1 MLNRF
6 KTTAALTLATAALL
20 ITAACD
26 NKAKEEP
33 KAATYKVET
42 FVPGAPFHGLHGM
55 TFGPDGTLY
64 VGSVV
69 GQSIYTVN
77 TETGAT
83 EVYIGPVEGQADDLE
98 FNASGGMAWT
108 AIGQGKVYYQSAAG
122 ERRVIAEG
130 LPGANSLAFNDEGRL
145 FMTTVFGGDALYELH
160 LSGKTP
166 PRMIMEGM
174 GGLNGFDFGPDGKLY
189 GPLWFKG
196 KIVRVDVDAGTLEVV
211 SSGMAGPAA
220 VNFDSKNVLHAIDN
234 KTGEIFRV
242 NIETGERTLIATAPS
257 NLDNL
262 AFDADDRLYISNM
275 SESAIYEVNRETGDL
290 RTVASGPL
298 SVPAG
303 LAWNA
308 GTLYVAD
315 TFNFSKVDTATGG
328 VGDISR
334 YIHEHEYPTGVSAND
349 TRIIT
354 ASANSGLVQFWD
366 PVTEKQT
373 ARWEGFLLPT
383 GVVDLPSG
391 EVAVLE
397 GVGRITLAS
406 GDHGETRTT
415 LIEGLVDPAGIAW
428 AGGTFYVSEG
438 APGTVSKV
446 DGTTGEKMIIADGL
460 AGPEG
465 IALTA
470 DGDLLVAEVGKGQ
483 LISIARDGTVSVIAT
498 DLKMGL
504 VGYPP
509 FPPAY
514 IPTGVAIGGDGEIYV
529 SSDVENSIYRIT
541 KE

>member
-1 MLNRF
+1 MLSYF
-6 KTTAALTLATAALL
+6 KSGPALTLATAVLL

-33 KAATYKVET
+33 KAASYKVET
-42 FVPGAPFHGLHGM
+42 FVPGSPFHGLHGM

-69 GQSIYTVN
+69 GQAIYTVD
-77 TETGAT
+77 TESG
-83 EVYIGPVEGQADDLE
+83 EVAEFIGPVEGQADDLE
-98 FNASGGMAWT
+98 FNASGGLAWT
-108 AIGQGKVYYQSAAG
+108 AIGQGKVYYQTASG

-130 LPGANSLAFNDEGRL
+130 LPGANSIAFNAEGRL
-145 FMTTVFGGDALYELH
+145 FVTTVFMADALYEVH

-166 PRMIMEGM
+166 PRQIMEGM

-189 GPLWFKG
+189 GPIWFKG
-196 KIVRVDVDAGTLEVV
+196 QIARVDVDAGTLEVI
-211 SSGMAGPAA
+211 SEGMTVPAA
-220 VNFDSKNVLHAIDN
+220 VNFDSKGVLHAIDN
-234 KTGEIFRV
+234 ETGEIFRV
-242 NIETGERTLIATAPS
+242 NIETGERTLLATAPT

-262 AFDADDRLYISNM
+262 AFDADDRLFVSNM
-275 SESAIYEVNRETGDL
+275 SDAAIFEVNRETGEL
-290 RTVASGPL
+290 RTVVSGPL
-298 SVPAG
+298 TVPAG
-303 LAWNA
+303 IAWNN

-315 TFNFSKVDTATGG
+315 TFNFSKVDTATGE

-334 YIHEHEYPTGVSAND
+334 LISDHEYPTGVTAND
-349 TRIIT
+349 RRTII
-354 ASANSGLVQFWD
+354 ASANSGLIQFYD
-366 PVTEKQT
+366 PQTEKRT
-373 ARWEGFLLPT
+373 ARWEGFVIPS
-383 GVVDLPSG
+383 GVVDLPTG

-397 GVGRITLAS
+397 GIGRITLAS
-406 GDHGETRTT
+406 GEHGQTRKT
-415 LIEGLVDPAGIAW
+415 LIEGLVDPAGLGW
-428 AGGTFYVSEG
+428 ADGTFYVSEG

-446 DGTTGEKMIIADGL
+446 DGTTGEKTLVADGL

-470 DGDLLVAEVGKGQ
+470 DGDILVAEVGKDQ
-483 LISIARDGTVSVIAT
+483 LISIAPDGTISVIAT

-509 FPPAY
+509 FPPSY
-514 IPTGVAIGGDGEIYV
+514 IPSGVAIGGDGEIYV

>member
-6 KTTAALTLATAALL
+6 KTAAVLTLTTTTLLAL
-20 ITAACD
+20 AACD
-26 NKAKEEP
+26 NKPKEQAP
-33 KAATYKVET
+33 ATYKVET

-64 VGSVV
+64 AGSVV
-69 GQSIYTVN
+69 GQAIYTVD
-77 TETGAT
+77 TETGAS
-83 EVYIGPVEGQADDLE
+83 EVFIGPVEGQADDIE
-98 FNASGGMAWT
+98 FNASGGFAWT
-108 AIGQGKVYYQSAAG
+108 AIGQGKAYYQTAGG

-189 GPLWFKG
+189 GPIWFKG
-196 KIVRVDVDAGTLEVV
+196 EIARVDVDAGTLETVATGFTV
-211 SSGMAGPAA
+211 PAA
-220 VNFDSKNVLHAIDN
+220 VNFDSKGVLHAIDN
-234 KTGEIFRV
+234 ETGEVFSV
-242 NIETGERTLIATAPS
+242 DTDTGERTLLATAPT

-275 SESAIYEVNRETGDL
+275 SDSAIYEVNRETGDL
-290 RTVASGPL
+290 RTVTSGPL
-298 SVPAG
+298 SVPG
-303 LAWNA
+303 GIAWNN

-315 TFNFSKVDTATGG
+315 TFNFSKVDTVTGD

-334 YIHEHEYPTGVSAND
+334 LISDHEYPTAVTAND
-349 TRIIT
+349 NRIVL
-354 ASANSGLVQFWD
+354 ASANTGLVQIYD
-366 PVTEKQT
+366 PVTEKRTQ
-373 ARWEGFLLPT
+373 RWEGFALPAGVAELPT
-383 GVVDLPSG
+383 GA
-391 EVAVLE
+391 VAVLE
-397 GVGRITLAS
+397 GIGRISLVS
-406 GDHGETRTT
+406 GEGGEERTV
-415 LIEGLVDPAGIAW
+415 LIEGLMDPAGIAY
-428 AGGTFYVSEG
+428 AGGALYVSEG

-446 DGTTGEKMIIADGL
+446 DPMTGEKTLVADGL

-465 IALTA
+465 LAMTS
-470 DGDLLVAEVGKGQ
+470 DGTLLVAEVGKGQ
-483 LISIARDGTVSVIAT
+483 LIAITPDGSVSVVAA

-504 VGYPP
+504 VGYAP

-514 IPTGVAIGGDGEIYV
+514 IPTGVAIGGAGEIYV